1 MERLATALEV
11 EHVHGMVELQ
21 ADLQGVSRTTI
32 HLELALETILTMIP
46 SELARALSRTT
57 IHLELARAL
66 SRTTTHLELALGVI
80 RITIHLVQVPK
91 VSVIKILGV
100 NLQDLVESA
109 HI

>member
-57 IHLELARAL
+57 
-66 SRTTTHLELALGVI
+66 THFELALGVI